1 MLQIPTTIPQQED
14 DAAIL
19 HPSPSRSSSPPPYQR
34 SVNDQ
39 QRNDLEATFDESLD
53 ASETQQLLPQ
63 PETSSQTQQHHHHHH
78 HVAPT
83 NDGVFNNI
91 SAKPD
96 TSKDGSSSSN
106 ETPPVYEEAAA
117 DTTPPYWHTAVVA
130 PSGDDFVLIEG
141 LPVGNL
147 LQFGWNLCISV
158 SFQFIGFML
167 TYLFSTTH
175 AARNGSRCGLG
186 ATFVQF
192 GFLMKSNGVL
202 QDDEEEDSSDNGQS
216 DVIAYMLM
224 VCGWFIILRAIADYI
239 RVKRLEQIIA
249 TQPSAANLV

>member
-106 ETPPVYEEAAA
+106 ETPPVSVWLPMYLKERV
-117 DTTPPYWHTAVVA
+117 T
-130 PSGDDFVLIEG
+130 LIMMMMMQG
-141 LPVGNL
+141 L
-147 LQFGWNLCISV
+147 
-158 SFQFIGFML
+158 
-167 TYLFSTTH
+167 
-175 AARNGSRCGLG
+175 
-186 ATFVQF
+186 
-192 GFLMKSNGVL
+192 
-202 QDDEEEDSSDNGQS
+202 
-216 DVIAYMLM
+216 
-224 VCGWFIILRAIADYI
+224 
-239 RVKRLEQIIA
+239 
-249 TQPSAANLV
+249 